1 MTTVTALNNVPG
13 FARGLVRDLRVRWA
27 LEEAG
32 QSYEQRL
39 LAHGELAGAGHRA
52 LQPFC
57 QVPTYEED
65 GLALFE
71 SGAIVLHIGAAS
83 PALLPDDPAER
94 ARATTWVFAALNTV
108 EPPIAQLAELD
119 FFHAGEA
126 WVAEARPGVMAAV
139 RRRLDQLAA
148 CLGQDDY
155 LEGRFTAGDLLM
167 ATVLRNLRQT
177 DLIEERPVL
186 HAYLRRCEG
195 RPAFAR
201 ALAAQMGGFDDAH

>member
-1 MTTVTALNNVPG
+1 MTTVTAFNNVPG
-13 FARGLVRDLRVRWA
+13 FARGVVRDLRVRWA

-32 QSYEQRL
+32 RPYEQRL
-39 LAHGELAGAGHRA
+39 LAHGDLTGADHRA

-65 GLALFE
+65 GLVLFE
-71 SGAIVLHIGAAS
+71 SGAIVLHIGATS
-83 PALLPDDPAER
+83 TALLPDDPAAR

-108 EPPIAQLAELD
+108 EPPITQLAQLD

-126 WVAEARPGVMAAV
+126 WVAEARPGAMAAV
-139 RRRLDQLAA
+139 RGRLDQLAA
-148 CLGQDDY
+148 YLGRDDY

-167 ATVLRNLRQT
+167 ATVLRSLRHT
-177 DLIEERPVL
+177 DLVEERPVL

-195 RPAFAR
+195 RPAFGR
-201 ALAAQMGGFDDAH
+201 ALAAQMAAFDDEH